1 MNLKQATLVF
11 TSNGTPFIVCNDP
24 INIGDLTFSIEES
37 MVGTYHNEV
46 HDKTFLRKVVASPE
60 QIGWLVAND
69 IMTPVRRELITEMLA
84 GQFSVEMTSNGDVK
98 LFQDKII
105 IHK

>member
-11 TSNGTPFIVCNDP
+11 TSNDTPFIVTNDP
-24 INIGDLTFSIEES
+24 INLGDLTFSIEEN
-37 MVGTYHNEV
+37 MVGTYHNEA
-46 HDKTFLRKVVASPE
+46 HDKTFLRKVIASPE
-60 QIGWLVAND
+60 QIGWMVVSG
-69 IMTPVRRELITEMLA
+69 IMQPIERQFIRQMLP
-84 GQFSVEMTSNGDVK
+84 GQFSVELTMNGDVK